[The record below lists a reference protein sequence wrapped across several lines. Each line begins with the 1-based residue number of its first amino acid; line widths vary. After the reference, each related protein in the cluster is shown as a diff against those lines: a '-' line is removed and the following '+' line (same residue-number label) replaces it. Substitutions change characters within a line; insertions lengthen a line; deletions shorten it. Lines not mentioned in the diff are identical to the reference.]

1 MGKKKWLTMAQVMDE
16 SGTSRS
22 SLDLWRADEG
32 MDGWTRLPNG
42 QLRFDRDSMDDF
54 MERLVV
60 A

>member
-1 MGKKKWLTMAQVMDE
+1 MAKKKWFSMAQAMDE

-22 SLDLWRADEG
+22 SLDLWRADG
-32 MDGWTRLPNG
+32 SCDGWTRMPNS
-42 QLRFDRDSMDDF
+42 QLRLDCDGMDDS